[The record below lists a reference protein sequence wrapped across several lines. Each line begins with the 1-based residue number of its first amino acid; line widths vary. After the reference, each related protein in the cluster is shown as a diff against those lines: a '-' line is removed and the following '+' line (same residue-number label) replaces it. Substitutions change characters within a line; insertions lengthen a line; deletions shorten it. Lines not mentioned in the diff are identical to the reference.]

1 VNLNFAAAIAYLQNT
16 SGRDFASTIAN
27 GVRPDPAYVFTN
39 TVLPTVEDPSYFVQ
53 AAGMLIRS
61 TMAGLVGMDSIPGP
75 VGAVEMNTFLANTA
89 KFGGLATY
97 NEATIRKLQS
107 MAQNVFNRGGNVQ
120 SEVTVNAIFNFV
132 DKFLR
137 QPIRDTW
144 EYLAVRACMSG
155 AINWTFEQKTLA
167 VNYGVPAG
175 NLFAQRTLTQSYVAG
190 AVNNGTASV
199 FWADWRAA
207 RKLLG
212 GAPLYAFATRD
223 TIEGIADNPANNFFL
238 TNEDEFGSIAFDRIV
253 NTTIDRRSEDV
264 RNRGA
269 LTAYDQSG
277 NIFDLVNRGKTIEV
291 PFLSDGYI
299 ILIGRPRRN
308 ENGLISNRGD
318 QEGPT
323 GLEAATPGTGAPSI
337 GYTHV
342 GPTVEGG
349 GQTGI
354 YANVWVP
361 TEMPM
366 QLHGHA
372 FANGL
377 PFILQPDRLVVLR
390 TTMT

>member
-16 SGRDFASTIAN
+16 EGTDFASTLAN
-27 GVRPDPAYVFTN
+27 AVRPDSAYLFTN
-39 TVLPTVEDPSYFVQ
+39 EILPTVEDPSYFVQ

-75 VGAVEMNTFLANTA
+75 VGAAEMNTFLANTA
-89 KFGGLATY
+89 KFGGLANF

-107 MAQNVFNRGGNVQ
+107 MAQNVLNRGGNVQ

-137 QPIRDTW
+137 QPLRDTW
-144 EYLAVRACMSG
+144 EYLAVRACMTG
-155 AINWTFEQKTLA
+155 AINWTFEQKTLE
-167 VNYGVPAG
+167 VNYGVPSG
-175 NLFAQRTLTQSYVAG
+175 NLFAQRTLTDSYVAG
-190 AVNNGTASV
+190 TTNDGTTSK
-199 FWADWRAA
+199 FWTDWRAA
-207 RKLLG
+207 RRILG
-212 GAPLYAFATRD
+212 GPFRAIATYE
-223 TIEGIADNPANNFFL
+223 TITGIADNPANNFFL
-238 TNEDEFGSIAFDRIV
+238 TNEDEFGNVSFERII
-253 NTTIDRRSEDV
+253 NTATDRRSEEI
-264 RNRGA
+264 RNRGS
-269 LTAYDQSG
+269 LQSYDQSG
-277 NIFDLVNRGKTIEV
+277 NIFDLVNRGQTIEV

-299 ILIGRPRRN
+299 ICIGRPRRN
-308 ENGLISNRGD
+308 QFGLISNRGD

-323 GLEAATPGTGAPSI
+323 GLEDATPRAGAPTI

-342 GPTVEGG
+342 GPTVERG

-372 FANGL
+372 FANAL

-390 TTMT
+390 TAMT